1 MLWSETHWFPSIQY
15 QQRAF
20 MNWGAVGFLVGV
32 GIAILLYIAVR
43 YVERDYYKR
52 KHEIIRKKLE
62 RVEEAKR
69 PEQVSGR
76 QGPSVEKN
84 EKSPE

>member
-1 MLWSETHWFPSIQY
+1 MLWSETHWFPAIQWV
-15 QQRAF
+15 F

-52 KHEIIRKKLE
+52 KHEIIRKKLA
-62 RVEEAKR
+62 RVEEGKG
-69 PEQVSGR
+69 PEQAHGGQER
-76 QGPSVEKN
+76 N
-84 EKSPE
+84 IEKSEESRE